1 MQSTRERLRK
11 ERRRRRVR
19 LLRFI
24 CFCIICAA
32 LLAAGWHWVRQPGFA
47 FGSIN
52 VEGSDKVT
60 AKDILQISGVQE
72 PVNLFVISP
81 WQVQKALTHDV
92 RFEKADVSYSWPGV
106 MRVKITER
114 RPAVYLAC
122 SYNGYAKVDY
132 TGVVMEVSDGIKDA
146 NAPVLSGI
154 VTGNIYFG
162 DRIGEKQVLL
172 ILEFLSQLDR
182 DTVAHIS
189 EIAVDQQNNV
199 KFYLQYGYPI
209 LLGDVY
215 KIMDKLNLFV
225 TVFNEIK
232 AKNIQD
238 EFIDLTFTKP
248 YIKLKQ

>member
-92 RFEKADVSYSWPGV
+92 RFE
-106 MRVKITER
+106 
-114 RPAVYLAC
+114 
-122 SYNGYAKVDY
+122 KVDY

-232 AKNIQD
+232 AKNIQA

>member
-114 RPAVYLAC
+114 RPADIWPALITDMQRRLYRC
-122 SYNGYAKVDY
+122 G
-132 TGVVMEVSDGIKDA
+132 DGSQWW
-146 NAPVLSGI
+146 NQGCQRPVLSGI

-232 AKNIQD
+232 AKNIQA

>member
-81 WQVQKALTHDV
+81 WQVPFAENAAWIRPLFGQLLSPASQPFIEEIL
-92 RFEKADVSYSWPGV
+92 RLADLLDEARSD
-106 MRVKITER
+106 ELR
-114 RPAVYLAC
+114 RPACLTDNEWKAVKLAA
-122 SYNGYAKVDY
+122 SR
-132 TGVVMEVSDGIKDA
+132 
-146 NAPVLSGI
+146 LS
-154 VTGNIYFG
+154 N
-162 DRIGEKQVLL
+162 R
-172 ILEFLSQLDR
+172 
-182 DTVAHIS
+182 
-189 EIAVDQQNNV
+189 EIALEMGFSEGTV
-199 KFYLQYGYPI
+199 KQYLNRIYGK
-209 LLGDVY
+209 LHLEGDARN
-215 KIMDKLNLFV
+215 KRRRLEELF
-225 TVFNEIK
+225 K
-232 AKNIQD
+232 
-238 EFIDLTFTKP
+238 
-248 YIKLKQ
+248 

>member
-1 MQSTRERLRK
+1 MQSTRDRLRK

-24 CFCIICAA
+24 CFCIVCVA
-32 LLAAGWHWVRQPGFA
+32 LLAAGWQWVRQPGFA

-52 VEGSDKVT
+52 IEGSDKVST
-60 AKDILQISGVQE
+60 KDILQITGAQE

-81 WQVQKALTHDV
+81 WQVEKALTHDV
-92 RFEKADVSYSWPGV
+92 RFEKADVAYSWPGV

-114 RPAVYLAC
+114 RPAIYLAC
-122 SYNGYAKVDY
+122 SYKGYAKVDY
-132 TGVVMEVSDGIKDA
+132 NGVVMQVSDGIKDA
-146 NAPVLSGI
+146 NAPILSGV

-162 DRIGEKQVLL
+162 DKITEKQVQV
-172 ILEFLSQLDR
+172 ILEFLSQLDS
-182 DTVAHIS
+182 DVVAHIS
-189 EIAVDQQNNV
+189 EIAVDKDSNV

-209 LLGDVY
+209 LLGNVY
-215 KIMDKLNLFV
+215 NIMDKINLFV

-232 AKNIQD
+232 AKNIRA

>member
-1 MQSTRERLRK
+1 MNTYELIAPCHFGLESVLKRE
-11 ERRRRRVR
+11 
-19 LLRFI
+19 
-24 CFCIICAA
+24 
-32 LLAAGWHWVRQPGFA
+32 
-47 FGSIN
+47 
-52 VEGSDKVT
+52 
-60 AKDILQISGVQE
+60 
-72 PVNLFVISP
+72 
-81 WQVQKALTHDV
+81 
-92 RFEKADVSYSWPGV
+92 
-106 MRVKITER
+106 
-114 RPAVYLAC
+114 
-122 SYNGYAKVDY
+122 
-132 TGVVMEVSDGIKDA
+132 
-146 NAPVLSGI
+146 
-154 VTGNIYFG
+154 IYDLG

-232 AKNIQD
+232 AKNIQA